1 MMLARYNPNNEFR
14 EFRRSFDILNSMLN
28 NFSSTVQTDTVD
40 VDFTPAVNTK
50 EEQSAYHIEL
60 DLPGM
65 KKKDID
71 IKVEDNALIV
81 SGERKMKKETKEED
95 YYKIESSYGT
105 FKRVFTIPEDV
116 DVENIKASATDGVL
130 EIVLPKV
137 EVKKHEAKSIEI
149 K

>member
-1 MMLARYNPNNEFR
+1 MLARYNPNNEFR

-40 VDFTPAVNTK
+40 VDFTPAVNIK
-50 EEQSAYHIEL
+50 EEQSAYYIEL

-65 KKKDID
+65 KKKDIN

-81 SGERKMKKETKEED
+81 SGERKMKKEED

-137 EVKKHEAKSIEI
+137 EVKKPEAKSIEI